1 MSLERKSELKSK
13 ERDFLEMMMQL
24 DFARI
29 ENVPVSFGMPV
40 ITGQTKI
47 VKKVK
52 LSAKED
58 RPEMPADFELKVEQ
72 KHFFEQVRSMQHGVI
87 FSLEI
92 KHGLPFSLEVPETA
106 CVINYSTQEIKELLG
121 PHIIKRVEIKAKEIV
136 GKAGISPDEID
147 DIVQEIYLS
156 LFEKFHMFDS
166 SRGKISTFTNKV
178 IDSKIADI
186 IRSRR
191 ARKNKLENLGC
202 SIDECKFEETSIANV
217 LMSAEEHNPDLKLDV
232 ETIISGLGHLE
243 KIVCRMLME
252 GFSQKSI
259 QRVLKLSRSSLDL
272 IIKETLT
279 MAFQDYKNN

>member
-1 MSLERKSELKSK
+1 MSLDRKSELKSK
-13 ERDFLEMMMQL
+13 ERDFLEMMMRL

-29 ENVPVSFGMPV
+29 ENVPVNFGMPI

-58 RPEMPADFELKVEQ
+58 RPEIPADFELKAQQ
-72 KHFFEQVRSMQHGVI
+72 KHFFEQVRRMQHGVI

-92 KHGLPFSLEVPETA
+92 KHGLPFFLEVPETV
-106 CVINYSTQEIKELLG
+106 CIINYSTEEIKELLG

-136 GKAGISPDEID
+136 GKAGITPDD
-147 DIVQEIYLS
+147 TVDISQEIYLG
-156 LFEKFHMFDS
+156 LFEKLHMFDS
-166 SRGKISTFTNKV
+166 SRGKISTFANKV

-186 IRSRR
+186 IRSRSTGKSR
-191 ARKNKLENLGC
+191 LDNPLC
-202 SIDECKFEETSIANV
+202 SIDECKIQDAFLADM
-217 LMSAEEHNPDLKLDV
+217 LMAAEEQNPDLKLDV
-232 ETIISGLGHLE
+232 ETIIDGLGHLE

-279 MAFQDYKNN
+279 RAFKDYKNN